1 MLIKS
6 KSKSDVLPS
15 EITPETVYQERRRFL
30 TGSLGAAFGLATAGF
45 GSLSHGAAG
54 DGLRARAP
62 SDMERSAPADWWKGK
77 FDEISPAQRTGGFYT
92 NEALTPYRDVVS
104 YNNFYEFGMD
114 KGDPEANSQDFKADP
129 WSVTIEGEVGKPGV
143 YTLEDILKP
152 HAMEERVYRLRC
164 VERWSMVIPWV
175 GFSLADLIKRFEPT
189 SKAKYVQ
196 FFTLFDPDSMS
207 GQRSRFTTISWPY
220 REGLRMDEA
229 MNPLTLLA
237 TGLYGN
243 YLPPQNGAP
252 LRLIV
257 PWKYGFKSI
266 KSIVKIRFTETEP
279 ETSWNMLAPREY
291 GFYANVNPEVHHPR
305 WRQDM
310 ETRLPQT
317 LFSSSRIDTLPFNGY
332 GEQVA
337 SLYKDMD
344 LAKFY

>member
-15 EITPETVYQERRRFL
+15 EITPESVYQERRRFL
-30 TGSLGAAFGLATAGF
+30 TGSLGAALGLATGGF
-45 GSLSHGAAG
+45 SGLVNAAAG
-54 DGLRARAP
+54 DVLRARAP
-62 SDMERSAPADWWKGK
+62 SDMVRAAPADWWKDK
-77 FDEISPAQRTGGFYT
+77 FESINPAQRGGGFYT
-92 NEALTPYRDVVS
+92 NDALTPYRDVIS
-104 YNNFYEFGMD
+104 YNNFYEFGTD
-114 KGDPEANSQDFKADP
+114 KGDPEANSKEFKADP

-152 HAMEERVYRLRC
+152 HSMEERVYRLRC

-175 GFSLADLIKRFEPT
+175 GFSLGDLIKRFEPT

-196 FFTLFDPDSMS
+196 FFTLFDPDSMP

-291 GFYANVNPEVHHPR
+291 GFYANVNPAVHHPR

-317 LFSSSRIDTLPFNGY
+317 LFSNSRIETLPFNGY

-337 SLYKDMD
+337 SLYEGMD
-344 LAKFY
+344 LSKFY